1 MSEEYTEKE
10 LQKELPRSL
19 STLSSRTAGSPQQ
32 ETNDGSTQELDHEP
46 RHESNQHET
55 AHPPTHI
62 DLGGVAQPP
71 THIDLGP
78 AQPPTHINI
87 EETHPPTHID
97 LEAAHPPHIDL
108 DRAETARDDQQSESK
123 QHGHV
128 PSRVASGIDKAR
140 HILSKLG
147 RPEDQ
152 GDALIPAATA
162 AEFVKDGDNTPPN
175 AAGAKTKESGRKL
188 RFDPSLEAH
197 QLVRGFSG
205 RERLRRRFKPQQTP
219 IASGDTTP
227 VGSDTES
234 EYSRGVHAGI
244 LSQLLKLQARQ
255 QKHDTSQPPSPNI
268 RTPSEF
274 PDGGDY
280 FTPPSGVSTGHNT
293 PKREKIKWYKKENSR
308 SAVSLIEAGLHL
320 GASAAPHHSTEGRAA
335 TAKYRGHRRS
345 ASRPRMDDEARI
357 AIYIAQI
364 ITRQKYLIKLC
375 RCLMKFGAPSHRLE
389 EYMQMT
395 AKALDL
401 SAQFLYL
408 PNFMIM
414 SFDDTSTR
422 TTEVKMVRV
431 AQGVDL
437 ARLDDTQDVYK
448 NVIHDKI
455 SVEEAIAHLEE
466 IMTRPARYPTWIVV
480 LVYGLAS
487 VAVGPF
493 AFEARPIDMPIIF
506 ILGCLLGL
514 MKLVFAPRSSLYTNV
529 FEVFASVITSFL
541 SRAFGSIRYGMID
554 GKQQYLFCFSSMAQS
569 SIALILPGF
578 LVLSSS
584 LELQSHQ
591 IIAGS
596 IRMVYSIIYSLFLG
610 YGITVGTTIYGL
622 MDPNANPYT
631 TCSGPPIGNE
641 YVQRFPFVA
650 LYVVFLSII
659 NQGKWKDLPIM
670 ILVAVAGYVVSYFSN
685 KKLDSNPELSNT
697 LSALAVGILGNLY
710 SRIWHGHAATAIMP
724 AIFVLVPSGL
734 ASSGSLVAGVQSAAE
749 LRSNI
754 TGNSSE
760 LSNVSNNSDNS
771 TVWDI
776 GYGMIQVAVGITV
789 GLFLAALVVYPTG
802 KRRSGLFS
810 F

>member
-1 MSEEYTEKE
+1 MSEEHTEKE
-10 LQKELPRSL
+10 LHRSP

-32 ETNDGSTQELDHEP
+32 EINHELPQGPDHEP
-46 RHESNQHET
+46 RHELNQHET
-55 AHPPTHI
+55 THPPTHI
-62 DLGGVAQPP
+62 DLEGAR
-71 THIDLGP
+71 
-78 AQPPTHINI
+78 
-87 EETHPPTHID
+87 PTHID
-97 LEAAHPPHIDL
+97 LEAAHPTHIDL

-128 PSRVASGIDKAR
+128 PSRVTSGIDKAR
-140 HILSKLG
+140 RILSKLG

-152 GDALIPAATA
+152 GDALIPPVTA
-162 AEFVKDGDNTPPN
+162 AEFVKDGDSTPPN
-175 AAGAKTKESGRKL
+175 AAGEKAKEGGRKL

-205 RERLRRRFKPQQTP
+205 RERLRRRHFKPQTP

-255 QKHDTSQPPSPNI
+255 QKHDTSQPPSPNV
-268 RTPSEF
+268 RTPSDF
-274 PDGGDY
+274 PDGDY
-280 FTPPSGVSTGHNT
+280 FTPPSGVSTGHTT

-414 SFDDTSTR
+414 SFDDLSTR

-480 LVYGLAS
+480 IVYGLAS

-506 ILGCLLGL
+506 LLGCLLGL

-541 SRAFGSIRYGMID
+541 SRAFGSIRYGMVD

-622 MDPNANPYT
+622 MDPNANPNT

-650 LYVVFLSII
+650 LYVVFLSVI

-754 TGNSSE
+754 TGNTSA
-760 LSNVSNNSDNS
+760 LSNVSSNTDNS